1 MGTVRIVGITEQDWR
16 QMRDLRLQ
24 ALADTPFA
32 YLETF
37 VHAVQ
42 QTEQDWRQ
50 RARRC
55 AEPGQVGFAAI
66 DGTRWVATMRAV
78 IEDGTATLLS
88 VFVAPSHRGRP
99 AGVADALLDA
109 IETWVSA
116 EGLTELF
123 LDVHADNARA
133 QALYRRR
140 GYAFT
145 GRRKPYPLNPAQQE
159 LEMRR
164 DLTVPVPPR
173 PGVDGP
179 GG

>member
-16 QMRDLRLQ
+16 QVRDLRLQ
-24 ALADTPFA
+24 ALADTPYA

-42 QTEQDWRQ
+42 QTEDDWRE

-55 AEPGQVGFAAI
+55 EGPGQVGFAAV
-66 DGTRWVATMRAV
+66 DGTRWVGTMRAIV
-78 IEDGTATLLS
+78 EDARAVLQS

-109 IETWVSA
+109 IENWVA
-116 EGLTELF
+116 TQGFAELF

-145 GRRKPYPLNPAQQE
+145 GSRKPYPLNPQQQE

-164 DLTVPVPPR
+164 DLAAVTDRAHPR
-173 PGVDGP
+173 GD
-179 GG
+179 